1 MGGQRK
7 GGGMAR
13 RMDRGRL
20 GSDSQMGMQAQ
31 TGHLNTAA
39 LQQWTAKRQ
48 RQADRGAID
57 IVAQR
62 QERRAV
68 EGEVQQTVRA
78 LLEEPGRAGADPRG
92 NESPAFVVWGAGSS

>member
-1 MGGQRK
+1 MLENRALSVSSTTELRRNRK
-7 GGGMAR
+7 AFGIAGRIDGR
-13 RMDRGRL
+13 RL

-48 RQADRGAID
+48 RQADRVAID

-62 QERRAV
+62 QERRAI
-68 EGEVQQTVRA
+68 EGEVQQTVRT
-78 LLEEPGRAGADPRG
+78 LLEDVSALP
-92 NESPAFVVWGAGSS
+92 